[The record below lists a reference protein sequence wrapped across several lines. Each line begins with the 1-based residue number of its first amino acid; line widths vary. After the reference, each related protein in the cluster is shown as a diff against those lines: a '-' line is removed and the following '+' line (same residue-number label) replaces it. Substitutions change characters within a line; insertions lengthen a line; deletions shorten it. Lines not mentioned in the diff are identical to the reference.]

1 MVNKMLIKI
10 FMSRKNTK
18 IYFIVVLLLALLFSS
33 IKFLNNYYIQ
43 KNNEN
48 FRNSYIFIPKTD
60 YIQKKLKQVN
70 IKSIVEVKKN
80 IESDIFYYNVN
91 VQRDEA
97 INTILVSNNTS
108 NYILNDNRFENIDIN
123 ICSNCLDNILY
134 MNESL
139 FNNLDIK
146 TIDGYYITLL
156 DWSEVDKVIN
166 LFDKESD
173 SMDIRYSEAYN
184 ANVLG
189 LIKLLKNLLTA
200 IYILVFILYI
210 VILIDLILD
219 GKNKTKMLYTIGLD
233 YNGIIKL
240 VVIQFVIY
248 LSEFIFISSL
258 LMIVSKYIVLIK

>member
-1 MVNKMLIKI
+1 MLIKI

-60 YIQKKLKQVN
+60 YIQKKSKQVN

-97 INTILVSNNTS
+97 INTILVSNNTY

-189 LIKLLKNLLTA
+189 LTKLL
-200 IYILVFILYI
+200 ILWHSYSFLNSTLSSIIFSFIHSFIIFSYPSGTGPK
-210 VILIDLILD
+210 LIFAYSNPVNDNPVCL
-219 GKNKTKMLYTIGLD
+219 
-233 YNGIIKL
+233 
-240 VVIQFVIY
+240 
-248 LSEFIFISSL
+248 
-258 LMIVSKYIVLIK
+258 

>member
-1 MVNKMLIKI
+1 MNKMLIKI

-18 IYFIVVLLLALLFSS
+18 IYFIVVLLLALLFSTTN
-33 IKFLNNYYIQ
+33 FLNRYYIQ
-43 KNNEN
+43 RNNEN
-48 FRNSYIFIPKTD
+48 FKESYIFIPKTN
-60 YIQKKLKQVN
+60 YTKKKLKEVN
-70 IKSIVEVKKN
+70 VKNVIEVKTN
-80 IESDIFYYNVN
+80 IESDAIYYNLQN
-91 VQRDEA
+91 DISR
-97 INTILVSNNTS
+97 NTILVSNNT
-108 NYILNDNRFENIDIN
+108 YKYLLNNNQYQNIEIN

-156 DWSEVDKVIN
+156 DWSEVDKVIH

-189 LIKLLKNLLTA
+189 LTKLLKNLLTT
-200 IYILVFILYI
+200 ISTLVLILYI

-248 LSEFIFISSL
+248 LSEFIFISSI
-258 LMIVSKYIVLIK
+258 LMIVSKYIILIK

>member
-1 MVNKMLIKI
+1 MLIKI
-10 FMSRKNTK
+10 FMSRKNTN
-18 IYFIVVLLLALLFSS
+18 IYFIVVLLLALLFSTTN
-33 IKFLNNYYIQ
+33 FLNRYYIQ
-43 KNNEN
+43 RNNEN
-48 FRNSYIFIPKTD
+48 FKESYIFIPKTN
-60 YIQKKLKQVN
+60 YTKKKLKEVN
-70 IKSIVEVKKN
+70 VKNVIEVKTN
-80 IESDIFYYNVN
+80 IESDAIYYNLQN
-91 VQRDEA
+91 DISR
-97 INTILVSNNTS
+97 NTILVSNNT
-108 NYILNDNRFENIDIN
+108 YKYLLNNNQYQNIEIN

-156 DWSEVDKVIN
+156 DWSEVDKVIH

-189 LIKLLKNLLTA
+189 LTKLLKNLLTT
-200 IYILVFILYI
+200 ISTLVLILYI

-248 LSEFIFISSL
+248 LSEFIFISSI
-258 LMIVSKYIVLIK
+258 LMIVSKYIILIK

>member
-1 MVNKMLIKI
+1 MNKMLIKI

-18 IYFIVVLLLALLFSS
+18 IYFIVVLLLALLFSTTN
-33 IKFLNNYYIQ
+33 FLNRYYIQ
-43 KNNEN
+43 RNNEN
-48 FRNSYIFIPKTD
+48 FKESYIFIPKTN
-60 YIQKKLKQVN
+60 YTKKKLKEVN
-70 IKSIVEVKKN
+70 VKNVIEVKTN
-80 IESDIFYYNVN
+80 IESDAIYYNLQN
-91 VQRDEA
+91 DISR
-97 INTILVSNNTS
+97 NTILVSNNT
-108 NYILNDNRFENIDIN
+108 YKYLLNNNQYQNIEIN

-156 DWSEVDKVIN
+156 DWSEVDKVIH

-189 LIKLLKNLLTA
+189 LTKLLKNLLTT
-200 IYILVFILYI
+200 ISTLVLILYI

-248 LSEFIFISSL
+248 LSEFICISSI
-258 LMIVSKYIVLIK
+258 LMIFSKYIILIK

>member
-1 MVNKMLIKI
+1 MKLQKI
-10 FMSRKNTK
+10 NYNNNNLSKLLK
-18 IYFIVVLLLALLFSS
+18 IT
-33 IKFLNNYYIQ
+33 NGG
-43 KNNEN
+43 
-48 FRNSYIFIPKTD
+48 
-60 YIQKKLKQVN
+60 
-70 IKSIVEVKKN
+70 
-80 IESDIFYYNVN
+80 
-91 VQRDEA
+91 
-97 INTILVSNNTS
+97 
-108 NYILNDNRFENIDIN
+108 
-123 ICSNCLDNILY
+123 
-134 MNESL
+134 L

-189 LIKLLKNLLTA
+189 LTKLLKNLLTS
-200 IYILVFILYI
+200 ISTLVLILYI
-210 VILIDLILD
+210 VILVDLILD
-219 GKNKTKMLYTIGLD
+219 GKNKSKMLYTIGLD

-248 LSEFIFISSL
+248 LSEFIFISSI